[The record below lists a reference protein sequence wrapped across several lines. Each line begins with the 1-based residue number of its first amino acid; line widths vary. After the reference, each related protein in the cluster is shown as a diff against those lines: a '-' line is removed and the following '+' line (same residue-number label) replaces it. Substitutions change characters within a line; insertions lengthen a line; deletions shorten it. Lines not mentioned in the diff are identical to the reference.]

1 MPPSE
6 VARNRPAAI
15 AIGQDETNN
24 QARGRVWECT
34 YEASACC
41 FVLDFAR
48 RGQPNLNADWIRA
61 RLEHYPDQGPVAH
74 LVDGAR
80 LDADGELQTARVPH
94 LASLPP
100 GFEPVAGELRRRWGE
115 GWYTFYPE
123 GMYRPAYYNGQGAA
137 ARRLEDRYRRTTEG
151 GGPHTDTFGGSGLKA
166 VSINA
171 ASHVLHVPAYF
182 RLDRRPLFLAWL
194 AERGLD
200 PDGPSEPP
208 FSVDAEASRTPTKW
222 PKEVKP
228 SLSAVMQDN
237 AVFNRA
243 ARRLSTAVFAIGD
256 DAADYFNQLFMATP

>member
-1 MPPSE
+1 MVHLLPRGHVP
-6 VARNRPAAI
+6 AGLLQRP
-15 AIGQDETNN
+15 GRGGSSPRGSL
-24 QARGRVWECT
+24 QA
-34 YEASACC
+34 
-41 FVLDFAR
+41 
-48 RGQPNLNADWIRA
+48 
-61 RLEHYPDQGPVAH
+61 HH
-74 LVDGAR
+74 
-80 LDADGELQTARVPH
+80 
-94 LASLPP
+94 
-100 GFEPVAGELRRRWGE
+100 
-115 GWYTFYPE
+115 
-123 GMYRPAYYNGQGAA
+123 
-137 ARRLEDRYRRTTEG
+137 G
-151 GGPHTDTFGGSGLKA
+151 GGGAHTDTFGGSGLKA

>member
-1 MPPSE
+1 MCPIWPRFLWDSSPSP
-6 VARNRPAAI
+6 VSFGAC
-15 AIGQDETNN
+15 G
-24 QARGRVWECT
+24 ARGGTLSTPRACT
-34 YEASACC
+34 
-41 FVLDFAR
+41 
-48 RGQPNLNADWIRA
+48 GQPTT
-61 RLEHYPDQGPVAH
+61 
-74 LVDGAR
+74 
-80 LDADGELQTARVPH
+80 TAR
-94 LASLPP
+94 
-100 GFEPVAGELRRRWGE
+100 
-115 GWYTFYPE
+115 
-123 GMYRPAYYNGQGAA
+123 
-137 ARRLEDRYRRTTEG
+137 ARRLVASRIATGAPQRG
-151 GGPHTDTFGGSGLKA
+151 GARTDTFDSSARKA
-166 VSINA
+166 ISINA
-171 ASHVLHVPAYF
+171 ASHVRHIPAYF